1 MKPATIRAWAWVHTW
16 TSLVSTVFML
26 LLCLTGLPLI
36 FHHEIDGWLGVASPE
51 AATAGAP
58 ASVDRLAAAALADH
72 PGRVIQYIGWDQHEP
87 GLAFVILNSSA
98 GAHPNDSITVNY
110 DAARAQKLGPASSAV
125 MQVVLRLHVDLFAGL
140 PGKLFLGAMGALLV
154 AAIVSGVVLYGP
166 FTRRLAFGTIR
177 ARRRTT
183 WLDLHNLTGIVTATW
198 LAVVGLTG
206 VINTLSEPL
215 IGRWKAT
222 ELDAMTAAH
231 RENPSP
237 AITATIAA
245 ISLDR
250 VLASA
255 RDAASGMEAA
265 FIAFPGSG
273 FSTAGH
279 YGVFLRGAT
288 PLTSRLLQPVL
299 LDAATGAV
307 AETRHLPWYLTAI
320 LVSQP
325 LHFGDYGGMPLKIIW
340 AMLDLVAIVVLGS
353 GLYLWWSRRSRLR
366 AAAFTSALADPA

>member
-16 TSLVSTVFML
+16 SSLVSTVFML

-36 FHHEIDGWLGVASPE
+36 FHHEIDEALGIIAP
-51 AATAGAP
+51 AAMADGTL
-58 ASVDRLAAAALADH
+58 ASVDRLAAAALSDH
-72 PGRVIQYIGWDQHEP
+72 PGRVIQYIGWDEHDP
-87 GLAFVILNSSA
+87 ARAFVILNHA
-98 GAHPNDSITVNY
+98 ADAHPNDSITVNY
-110 DAARAQKLGPASSAV
+110 DAARAQKLGPATSAV
-125 MQVVLRLHVDLFAGL
+125 MQVVLRLHVDMFAGL

-154 AAIVSGVVLYGP
+154 AAIVSGVVLYWP

-177 ARRRTT
+177 TRRRTS

-222 ELDAMTAAH
+222 ELNAMIADHRNGPAVAATA
-231 RENPSP
+231 
-237 AITATIAA
+237 
-245 ISLDR
+245 SLDA
-250 VLASA
+250 VLAAA
-255 RDAASGMEAA
+255 RAAAPGMEAA

-273 FSTAGH
+273 FSTASH
-279 YGVFLRGAT
+279 YGVFLRGMT

-299 LDAATGAV
+299 LDAATGAM

-325 LHFGDYGGMPLKIIW
+325 LHFGDYGGLPMKIIW
-340 AMLDLVAIVVLGS
+340 SVLDIVSIVVLGS
-353 GLYLWWSRRSRLR
+353 GLYLWWSRRR
-366 AAAFTSALADPA
+366 ATKAAHSTCTRLADVA

>member
-1 MKPATIRAWAWVHTW
+1 MTPATIRAWAWVHTW

-36 FHHEIDGWLGVASPE
+36 FHHEIDEALGI
-51 AATAGAP
+51 AAPAAMVEGAP
-58 ASVDRLAAAALADH
+58 ASVDRLASAALADH
-72 PGRVIQYIGWDQHEP
+72 PGQVIQYIGWDDHEP
-87 GLAFVILNSSA
+87 GRAFVILNASA
-98 GAHPNDSITVNY
+98 DAHPNDSITVNY
-110 DAARAQKLGPASSAV
+110 DAARAQRLGPATSAV

-154 AAIVSGVVLYGP
+154 LAIVSGVVLYWP

-177 ARRRTT
+177 NKRRTT
-183 WLDLHNLTGIVTATW
+183 WLDLHNLAGIVTATW

-222 ELDAMTAAH
+222 ELNAMIAGH
-231 RENPSP
+231 QNGP
-237 AITATIAA
+237 AIAATA
-245 ISLDR
+245 SLDR
-250 VLASA
+250 VLQTA
-255 RDAASGMEAA
+255 REAAPGMDAA

-273 FSTAGH
+273 FSSPRH
-279 YGVFLRGAT
+279 YGVFLRGT
-288 PLTSRLLQPVL
+288 SPLTSRLLQPVL

-307 AETRHLPWYLTAI
+307 AETRHLPWYLTTI

-325 LHFGDYGGMPLKIIW
+325 LHFGDYGGLPMKLIW
-340 AMLDLVAIVVLGS
+340 AILDIVSIVVLGS
-353 GLYLWWSRRSRLR
+353 GLYLWWSRRRGTK
-366 AAAFTSALADPA
+366 AARSVSGGIADAA

>member
-1 MKPATIRAWAWVHTW
+1 MKPATTRAWALVHTW
-16 TSLVSTVFML
+16 SSLVSTAFLL

-36 FHHEIDGWLGVASPE
+36 FNHEIDGWLGVASPV
-51 AATAGAP
+51 AISSGAP
-58 ASVDRLAAAALADH
+58 ASVDALAAAALADH
-72 PGRVIQYIGWDQHEP
+72 PGRVIQYIGWDEHEP
-87 GLAFVILNSSA
+87 GRAFVILNGSA
-98 GAHPNDSITVNY
+98 GAHPNDSITVDY

-154 AAIVSGVVLYGP
+154 AAIVSGVVLYWP

-177 ARRRTT
+177 VRRRTT
-183 WLDLHNLTGIVTATW
+183 WLDLHNLMGIVTATW

-222 ELDAMTAAH
+222 ELDAMTSLHRGEPAVAAK
-231 RENPSP
+231 
-237 AITATIAA
+237 A
-245 ISLDR
+245 SLDR
-250 VLASA
+250 VLATA
-255 RDAASGMEAA
+255 REAAPGMEAA

-273 FSTAGH
+273 FSTARH
-279 YGVFLRGAT
+279 YGVFLRGTT

-299 LDAATGAV
+299 LDAGSGAL
-307 AETRHLPWYLTAI
+307 AETRRLPWYLTAI

-325 LHFGDYGGMPLKIIW
+325 LHFGDYGGLPLKLIW
-340 AMLDLVAIVVLGS
+340 AILDLVAIAVLGS
-353 GLYLWWSRRSRLR
+353 GLYLWWTRRRGSGSPSL
-366 AAAFTSALADPA
+366 APGLADPA